1 MKNKKSML
9 IVAFLMLGGI
19 SRGYA
24 VDETGNGGING
35 RVVDAQSQVLPGAS
49 IYVKELGAGVVSD
62 NNGYFTLPELSPGKY
77 TLEVSYLGYESF
89 KLVVNIS
96 DNKMFEHNIVLKE
109 NDGICLPEVQ
119 VKGVFSDQQRAL
131 NMQKNNMGV
140 TNIVSADQ
148 VGKFPDSNI
157 GDALKRINGINVQYD
172 QGEAR
177 FGQIRGTSA
186 DYTSVSVNGNRLPSA
201 EGGTRNVQLDL
212 VPADMVQTIEVSK
225 VVTSD
230 MDGDAIGGTI
240 NLVTKNTPYKR
251 VFNATAG
258 AGYNVFGNSP
268 QMNFGLTY
276 GERFFNDKLGV
287 MVSGSYQN
295 SPFGSDNVEFEYQ
308 EKDGIIQLKEA
319 QVRQYKIR
327 RERHSYS
334 LSADYKFNSAN
345 KISFKGIYNLRNDWE
360 NRYRISYKKLN
371 SDPSKQS
378 VVMQTKGGGDDE
390 RNARL
395 ERQQTMDFTLDGE
408 HSIGK
413 LLIDWAA
420 SYAHAAEDRPD
431 ERYFAVSLKG
441 KNSED
446 YFSSLNF
453 AEAGGRFPYAN
464 LPIPNYSD
472 SSNKWEVSELS
483 SSNQNISEDEWKL
496 RLNFKYPLMKG
507 EYANTIKFGAKYTDK
522 TKDKEN
528 HKFGYIEAYDNL
540 VGNEWQKNL
549 SRQIRSGFMPGNFYP
564 VNSSFVD
571 NHYLG
576 NLPLHKWDGQEELV
590 DASGN
595 YHAKERVSSA
605 YLRFDQQIGRKA
617 DLVVGLRM
625 ENTDL
630 AYSGFNYSVD
640 ADEKETIVPTG
651 KHTNNYTNWLPSIL
665 FRYSANNDFKLRT
678 SFTKTLSR
686 PKYSDLVPCVSYN
699 VQDEEAS
706 IGNPYLKP
714 TVSYNFDV
722 NGEYYFKSIGLVSL
736 GLFYKNIHDVVVDEV
751 WIGSDNEIPVTS
763 EHEYLIE
770 KPVNAYD
777 ADLFGVEFAYQRD
790 FGFISPA
797 LKCIGFYGTY
807 TYTHSNTKNFKFGHR
822 IVGEG
827 EKVKMAGSP
836 EHTANASLYF
846 EKKGID
852 IRLSYNFASSF
863 VDEMGTVAAL
873 DRYYDKTHYLDLNMS
888 YTFGKK
894 IKTTI
899 FADVTNLL
907 NQPLRYYQGK
917 TDRTMQVEY
926 YGVKA
931 NAGVKVSF

>member
-1 MKNKKSML
+1 MKNKKSMFV
-9 IVAFLMLGGI
+9 VAFLMLYGI
-19 SRGYA
+19 SKGYA
-24 VDETGNGGING
+24 GNEVGNGGING

-49 IYVKELGAGVVSD
+49 IYVKELKSGVISD

-77 TLEVSYLGYESF
+77 TLEVSYLGYEPF
-89 KLVVNIS
+89 KLVVNVS
-96 DNKMFEHNIVLKE
+96 GNKMLERNVVLKE
-109 NDGICLPEVQ
+109 NNGISLPEIQ

-131 NMQKNNMGV
+131 NVQKNNMGV
-140 TNIVSADQ
+140 SNIVSADQ

-225 VVTSD
+225 VITSD
-230 MDGDAIGGTI
+230 MDGDAIGGAI
-240 NLVTKNTPYKR
+240 NLVTKNSPFRR

-258 AGYNVFGNSP
+258 VGYNVFGNSP

-276 GERFFNDKLGV
+276 GDRFFNDKLGL
-287 MVSGSYQN
+287 MLSGSYQN

-308 EKDGIIQLKEA
+308 DKDGDIQLKEA

-371 SDPSKQS
+371 SEPSKQS
-378 VVMQTKGGGDDE
+378 VVMQTKGGGNDE

-413 LLIDWAA
+413 LMFDWAA
-420 SYAHAAEDRPD
+420 SYAHAEEDRPD

-441 KNSED
+441 KDAED
-446 YFSSLNF
+446 YFSNLSF
-453 AEAGGRFPYAN
+453 ADAGGRFPYAMQA
-464 LPIPNYSD
+464 IPDYSD
-472 SSNKWEVSELS
+472 PSNKWKVGELS
-483 SSNQNISEDEWKL
+483 SSNQTIGEDEWKL
-496 RLNFKYPLMKG
+496 RLNFKLPLMKG
-507 EYANTIKFGAKYTDK
+507 KYANTIKFGAKYTDK
-522 TKDKEN
+522 TKDKDN
-528 HKFGYIEAYDNL
+528 HKFDYIDVYENQA
-540 VGNEWQKNL
+540 GNEWKQNL
-549 SRQIRSGFMPGNFYP
+549 SQQIRNGFMPGSFYP
-564 VNSSFVD
+564 VHSDFVD
-571 NHYLG
+571 KHYLG
-576 NLPLHKWDGQEELV
+576 NLPLHKWEGREELF

-595 YHAKERVSSA
+595 YHAKERISSA
-605 YLRFDQQIGRKA
+605 YLRFDQQIGSKA

-630 AYSGFNYSVD
+630 AYSGFNYSAD

-651 KHTNNYTNWLPSIL
+651 KYTNNYTNWLPSIL
-665 FRYSANNDFKLRT
+665 LRYSVNKDFKLRG
-678 SFTKTLSR
+678 SFTETLSR
-686 PKYSDLVPCVSYN
+686 PKYSDLVPCISYN

-714 TVSYNFDV
+714 AVSYNFDI
-722 NGEYYFKSIGLVSL
+722 NGEYYFKSVGLVSL
-736 GLFYKNIHDVVVDEV
+736 GLFYKNIHDMIVDEV
-751 WIGSDNEIPVTS
+751 WMGSDNEIPVTA

-807 TYTHSNTKNFKFGHR
+807 TYTHSNTKNFKFQHR
-822 IVGEG
+822 TVGEG
-827 EKVKMAGSP
+827 EDVKMAGSP
-836 EHTANASLYF
+836 EHTANASLFF

-894 IKTTI
+894 FKTTI